1 MALDFEYLHIHQ
13 GFIILV
19 HQQYYIVPVAV
30 VLEDLL
36 THVWLHLVR
45 EFLVVEF
52 LLTVLLVPC
61 RLHSLVWPAHVAAAD
76 FMLDVGASFP
86 E

>member
-13 GFIILV
+13 GFIVLV
-19 HQQYYIVPVAV
+19 HRQYYIVPVAV

-36 THVWLHLVR
+36 AHIQLHLVR
-45 EFLVVEF
+45 DFLVVDF
-52 LLTVLLVPC
+52 LLPVLLVPC
-61 RLHSLVWPAHVAAAD
+61 HHHSLVWPAHVAAAG
-76 FMLDVGASFP
+76 FMLDVGTSFP